1 MPLTRSFPP
10 LRELP
15 LRNDFMFTAVMQQ
28 ETICRTF
35 LQELLGLPIERIQ
48 YVDKQKDLSDTPEY
62 HGVRL
67 DVYLHDESG
76 TVFNVEMQAASND
89 DLPRRARFYQGAI
102 DRKELKKN
110 EKYSSLSESYVIF
123 VCDFDYFRTGQAVNK
138 RVSQLEGT
146 DTVYDDGS
154 HVFFLNSR
162 YRIGNAS
169 AAILEFLDLVRTDDM
184 ARDYQTPLG
193 QKTKE
198 KIKAVRNDHE
208 WEVSYMT
215 FKQKLD
221 EERREAYAEGAAE
234 GAAKATMSKLCFDLQ
249 NLIQYTGWTLE
260 QAMEALNVPESE
272 RKEYMELLNQQ
283 Q

>member
-1 MPLTRSFPP
+1 MPPTKSFTP
-10 LRELP
+10 LSELP

-28 ETICRTF
+28 ETICQMF

-76 TVFNVEMQAASND
+76 TVFNVEMQTASND

-123 VCDFDYFRTGQAVNK
+123 VCNIDFFHAGLAVYERT
-138 RVSQLEGT
+138 SQLKGT
-146 DTVYDDGS
+146 DIIYDDGS
-154 HVFFLNSR
+154 HVFFLNSQ
-162 YRIGNAS
+162 YQTGNAS
-169 AAILEFLDLVRTDDM
+169 AAILEFLDMVRTDDM
-184 ARDYQTPLG
+184 AREYQTPLG
-193 QKTKE
+193 QQTKE
-198 KIKAVRNDHE
+198 EIEAVRSDHN

-215 FKQKLD
+215 FRQKLD
-221 EERREAYAEGAAE
+221 EERRDAYEEADTYR
-234 GAAKATMSKLCFDLQ
+234 TRSNLQ
-249 NLIQYTGWTLE
+249 SLMKHMGLSIE
-260 QAMEALNVPESE
+260 QAMTVLDVSDADREKY
-272 RKEYMELLNQQ
+272 RKLLEQQ